1 MVRTSLLVA
10 ITLLLATPLTAQD
23 EITWTPDRPDGHAP
37 LGVTG
42 DRILSPGEFQIAY
55 RYAQMDRK
63 GVWFDN
69 DSLPLATTFEFYE
82 VAPLSQNN
90 VTHTLD
96 VLYGLTDR
104 VTLRASVP
112 YHQFERRSQTDANVL
127 YITEA
132 DELGDAEFS
141 GLLEVVR
148 QGGYRVLVEGGVL
161 VPTGQSDVTAVTPF
175 SAPGE
180 EALAYDMRPGGG
192 VFAVLP
198 GATAQ
203 VQNEMAS
210 LGLQVKGRIHV
221 GGENGSDFVPGDVLE
236 GSLWAAYNVT
246 DAISASA
253 RVHYQNWTRVEG
265 ADPELDPLRDPTHD
279 GFFAEG
285 SRLSLPIGVNVLM
298 PRGSLLEG
306 HRLSLE
312 YLYPIHQEFE
322 GPQLGFS
329 RGLVVGWELVF

>member
-10 ITLLLATPLTAQD
+10 ITLFLAAPLTAQD
-23 EITWTPDRPDGHAP
+23 EFTWSSDRPDGHAP

-42 DRILSPGEFQIAY
+42 DRVLGEGEFQIGY
-55 RYAQMDRK
+55 HYARMNSK

-69 DSLPLATTFEFYE
+69 DSLPLASTFQFYE

-90 VTHTLD
+90 VTHTVD
-96 VLYGLTDR
+96 VLWGATDR
-104 VTLRASVP
+104 LTLRASVP
-112 YHQFERRSQTDANVL
+112 YHQFERRSQTDADIL

-132 DELGDAEFS
+132 EELGDAELSALFDVY
-141 GLLEVVR
+141 GA
-148 QGGYRVLVEGGVL
+148 GGYTALVEGGFL
-161 VPTGQSDVTAVTPF
+161 FPTGESDVTAVTPF

-180 EALAYDMRPGGG
+180 EALSYDMRPGSG
-192 VFAVLP
+192 VFAFLP
-198 GATAQ
+198 GATLQ

-210 LGLQVKGRIHV
+210 LGLQVKGRV
-221 GGENGSDFVPGDVLE
+221 YFGGENDSGFVPGDRLE
-236 GSLWAAYNVT
+236 GSLWAAYNIS
-246 DAISASA
+246 DAISLSA
-253 RVHYQNWTRVEG
+253 RMHYQDWTRVEG

-285 SRLSLPIGVNVLM
+285 SRLSLPVGLNILV
-298 PRGSLLEG
+298 PEGSLLGG

-329 RGLVVGWELVF
+329 RGLLVGWELVF